1 MANTTTVAQWQ
12 QAKSTLVT
20 QSNQNL
26 ATFAVLKREG
36 AQLAFQ
42 SADLNKQLKTA
53 TDPVQRAQLQQQF
66 DSVQSQLQQNSNKID
81 QNQAEQE
88 RLGSQIETAND
99 EIEKASSGIS
109 NTNSTTS
116 PANNAPGSNTQAE
129 PLAPVVAPAV
139 QYSVPPQLRTVVSP
153 IGAGEFSYDVI
164 DTERGKIIR
173 SFDSQSEADAY
184 MASQGSAPGSTP
196 ATPNQQVQNTAPAAV
211 TGPTGTPYD
220 DEGNLNPGWS
230 LDEDNN
236 PVWVGAGYNDATGQT
251 APSIQEQKTIP
262 NNSIQGTP
270 YDDEGNL
277 NPGWALDEDNNPVWV
292 GGDYVE
298 PATQASA
305 NESRAAAQGLTGP
318 KTNTQSQATQQDT
331 ANFYQTGDWRVRLSL
346 APSADYLYKAKGNE
360 GILLPLAAT
369 NGVIFPYTPSIAV
382 NYSAN
387 YDPSDITHSNFK
399 TFQYKSS
406 SVDSITISCDFTAQD
421 TFEANYLLAVIHFFR
436 SVTKMFYG
444 QDENPKNGTPP
455 PLCYLTGLGAF
466 QFDRHPL
473 AITAFNYSL
482 PTDVDYIRATNT
494 TTTGG
499 VNKSAGST
507 PINTTDVSSQRLGGL
522 PTGGGSGPVNW
533 QNTNSGSREPTYVPT
548 KMQISI
554 SAIPIVTRNDISRN
568 FSLKDYATGNLL
580 RGSKRQ
586 QGGGGIW

>member
-66 DSVQSQLQQNSNKID
+66 DSVQAQLQQNSNKID

-173 SFDSQSEADAY
+173 SFDSQAEADAY
-184 MASQGSAPGSTP
+184 MVSQGSAPGSTP
-196 ATPNQQVQNTAPAAV
+196 ATTNQQVQNTAPAAV

-236 PVWVGAGYNDATGQT
+236 PVWIEAGYIDATGET
-251 APSIQEQKTIP
+251 IQPQKTVSGP
-262 NNSIQGTP
+262 TGTP
-270 YDDEGNL
+270 YDDDGNL
-277 NPGWALDEDNNPVWV
+277 NPGWSLDEDNNPVWV
-292 GGDYVE
+292 GGDFVE